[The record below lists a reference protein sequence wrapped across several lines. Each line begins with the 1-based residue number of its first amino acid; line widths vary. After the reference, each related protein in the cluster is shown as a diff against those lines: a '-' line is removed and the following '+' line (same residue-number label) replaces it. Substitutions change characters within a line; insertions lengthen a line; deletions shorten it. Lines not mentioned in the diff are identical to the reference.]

1 MRVGTLLG
9 IAVAVT
15 ACTESPVAPLRLI
28 DQAPSLAAVKESES
42 LTIPFNR
49 TLFIECANDGLG
61 EDVELSGELDITSIE
76 HVDGNGRTHLST
88 TVRPSH
94 VRGVGQVT
102 GAKYHGTGGTYQDEL
117 YAADGELRSY
127 TFDNKFRIIGQ
138 GPDNNLLVRFR
149 VHQKYN
155 ENGDLTGEVIIDRSE
170 CK

>member
-1 MRVGTLLG
+1 MRVGILLG
-9 IAVAVT
+9 IAVGIT
-15 ACTESPVAPLRLI
+15 ACAESPIAPLRVI
-28 DQAPSLAAVKESES
+28 DQPPSLAALKESES

-61 EDVELSGELDITSIE
+61 EDVELSGELEITSSE
-76 HVDGNGRTHLST
+76 HVDGNGGTRLST
-88 TVRPSH
+88 SVRPSH

-102 GAKYHGTGGTYQDEL
+102 GAKYHGTGGTFEDEK

-138 GPDNNLLVRFR
+138 GPDNNLLVRYR

-155 ENGDLTGEVIIDRSE
+155 ENGELTGEVTIDRSE